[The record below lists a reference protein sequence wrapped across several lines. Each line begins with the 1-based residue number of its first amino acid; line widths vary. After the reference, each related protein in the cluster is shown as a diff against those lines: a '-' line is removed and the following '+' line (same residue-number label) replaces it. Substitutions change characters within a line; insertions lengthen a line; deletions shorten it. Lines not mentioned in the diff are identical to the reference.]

1 MRITLAGILAIF
13 TLAAAF
19 TFFRPLLK
27 PDSQSFGEH
36 TNAAICMFIGLAA
49 MVIFTA
55 IESATRR
62 IRQAIEQH
70 ARDVSAEVRAQQPPG
85 AGVMTPSTLGPNR

>member
-1 MRITLAGILAIF
+1 MRLILAGTLAIF

-49 MVIFTA
+49 IAIYTA
-55 IESATRR
+55 IETAARR
-62 IRQAIEQH
+62 ILKAIAQH
-70 ARDVSAEVRAQQPPG
+70 ARDVSAELRAQQPPG
-85 AGVMTPSTLGPNR
+85 AGVMTPSTLGPPR